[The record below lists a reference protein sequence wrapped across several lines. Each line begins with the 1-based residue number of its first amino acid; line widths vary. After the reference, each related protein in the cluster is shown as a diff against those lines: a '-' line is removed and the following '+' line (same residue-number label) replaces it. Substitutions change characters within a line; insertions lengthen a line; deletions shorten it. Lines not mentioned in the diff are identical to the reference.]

1 MVAGTEL
8 LQVQVEL
15 VVEELVDQLHLVVM
29 ELQTVEEQ
37 VAVQALQ
44 MLEELLLDQVE
55 RVVLE

>member
-1 MVAGTEL
+1 VAGTEL
-8 LQVQVEL
+8 LQAQVEL
-15 VVEELVDQLHLVVM
+15 VVVELVDQLHLVVM